1 VALHIDFDGL
11 FQAFGFARAGVLD
24 QSSYQVGNGGNYICK
39 FFFVNDVVATLTW
52 HPHNLPIYRSG
63 VVALRLE
70 NLMLDKNLL
79 RIHQLASKI
88 LV

>member
-1 VALHIDFDGL
+1 MGCVAFRI
-11 FQAFGFARAGVLD
+11 ARAGVLD
-24 QSSYQVGNGGNYICK
+24 QLSCRVRNGSNYICK
-39 FFFVNDVVATLTW
+39 FFFVNDVVAKLTW
-52 HPHNLPIYRSG
+52 YPHNLPIYRSG

-88 LV
+88 VV